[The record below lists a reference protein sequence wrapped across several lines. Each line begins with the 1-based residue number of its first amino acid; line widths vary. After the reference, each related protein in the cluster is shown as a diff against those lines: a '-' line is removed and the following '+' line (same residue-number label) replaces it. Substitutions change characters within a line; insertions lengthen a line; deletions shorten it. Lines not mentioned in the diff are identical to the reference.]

1 MNTMKRKRNKNTQ
14 IVRYLDIIGM
24 LRKVQ
29 SKLIS
34 VMIISTM
41 ILPVFQIS
49 ADSDHLIT
57 RIVDADY
64 PPRIR
69 IDEEWN
75 YTRFG
80 FDIVYQIENPTQSDI
95 TIVYFSDPYPFP
107 RLTTNLE
114 NKSLSVQ
121 QAFILETI
129 SGESIIHP
137 GIKNETYIFYFEVDN
152 YLNENL
158 PVGRY
163 DLWLD
168 YTNTSVS
175 PVPVVTE
182 KLIIRVTRTNI
193 TYFFEY
199 SEENRIVSTLQTT
212 DYQFSFLFICLSLVI
227 IYSVNKKKREK

>member
-1 MNTMKRKRNKNTQ
+1 MNRRRNEKTEIGGSLDSIG
-14 IVRYLDIIGM
+14 IVR
-24 LRKVQ
+24 KTQ

-34 VMIISTM
+34 TIIIFII
-41 ILPVFQIS
+41 ILPAIQTS
-49 ADSDHLIT
+49 AESEYLIT
-57 RIVDADY
+57 RIVEADY

-80 FDIVYQIENPTQSDI
+80 FDIVYQIENPSQSDI

-107 RLTTNLE
+107 RLSTKLE

-129 SGESIIHP
+129 SGESTVHP

-163 DLWLD
+163 ELWLD

-175 PVPVVTE
+175 PVPVITE
-182 KLIIRVTRTNI
+182 KLIILVTKTNI

-199 SEENRIVSTLQTT
+199 NKENQIVSSLQTT
-212 DYQFSFLFICLSLVI
+212 DYQFSYLFTCFLLVI
-227 IYSVNKKKREK
+227 GVLIKKKKRIG